1 MNDQIKGY
9 GSRPVICGSLK
20 DYVPVDCKIK
30 SGVFSRIEIKSHM
43 EKYGVDL
50 SCCQGTHPSNY
61 ENFCDYLSR
70 SYNDRARPADNTP
83 DSLISPCDG
92 WLTAHFINSFSMI
105 PCDGYMY
112 SISKLLGDAAVA
124 REFAEGIALFIR
136 LDQADPHRFVYI
148 DNGVMCSSGAVNDS
162 ENPENMGLYCPRHFS
177 LLSTENFY
185 KIVQVEICG
194 NSKGIEQTD
203 LGESLTFVRGQDKG
217 RFLCD
222 NAAVM
227 LLFKNG
233 AMQPDDE
240 FMVNTGLGKETRVR
254 RGERIGRAISY

>member
-194 NSKGIEQTD
+194 NSKAIEQTD

-227 LLFKNG
+227 LLFKKG